1 MREYERPSYG
11 VPCVP
16 VMVAVLQWVK
26 RHNQQQHKK
35 ESAAGAATRK
45 TEEKSCEQHGGDK
58 AGCASGM
65 KDTCSAVSHGQNNF
79 DVHFDSTTYG
89 SSFIM
94 SLVQNCCCSR
104 IAPVEHIVRVGE
116 S

>member
-1 MREYERPSYG
+1 VREYERPSYG

-26 RHNQQQHKK
+26 RHKQQQHKK

-58 AGCASGM
+58 AGCASGI

-79 DVHFDSTTYG
+79 DVHFDSTTY
-89 SSFIM
+89 
-94 SLVQNCCCSR
+94 
-104 IAPVEHIVRVGE
+104 RV
-116 S
+116 